1 MNNTRKRIFSNK
13 KKIESASTGVT
24 NFIGQLAKRMEMSKN
39 AREKHQFTNVWAA
52 DEKILCKD
60 MDDNEI

>member
-1 MNNTRKRIFSNK
+1 MCNR
-13 KKIESASTGVT
+13 

-39 AREKHQFTNVWAA
+39 AREKQQFTNVWAA

-60 MDDNEI
+60 MDGNKI